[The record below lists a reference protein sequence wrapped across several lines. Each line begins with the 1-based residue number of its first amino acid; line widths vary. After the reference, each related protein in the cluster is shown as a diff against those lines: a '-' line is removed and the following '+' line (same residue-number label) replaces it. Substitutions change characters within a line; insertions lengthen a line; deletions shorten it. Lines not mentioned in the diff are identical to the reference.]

1 VVPKH
6 GSLPAKATLEAIK
19 QSVFPL
25 HLKNNKIF
33 LNLAKKTSK
42 FNNATM
48 FELANS
54 LIEQN

>member
-33 LNLAKKTSK
+33 LNLAKK
-42 FNNATM
+42 N
-48 FELANS
+48 
-54 LIEQN
+54 Q